1 LPNKK
6 ASPKRLKNSKRILT
20 ASLHRWTFC
29 LCVHQFRR
37 SGIFG
42 DFQPKNQG
50 TSMNP
55 TSQHPKKHH
64 ILVQIFELIDALPE
78 NKKMELLQ
86 RLALKNIDAILYQIV
101 MDLNQNHKV
110 SLLDELNEL
119 VLGKREHPRKSCVMA
134 TDYVVDDRAYRNFV
148 KDISESGV
156 YVQTSQAFEIG
167 DQIIQSF
174 SLSDKQ
180 IPFKFTGE
188 IVRLNKDGVGIR
200 FKNLTQYQRDILRSI
215 LKNLA

>member
-1 LPNKK
+1 
-6 ASPKRLKNSKRILT
+6 
-20 ASLHRWTFC
+20 
-29 LCVHQFRR
+29 
-37 SGIFG
+37 
-42 DFQPKNQG
+42 
-50 TSMNP
+50 MN
-55 TSQHPKKHH
+55 TTNDHPQKHH
-64 ILVQIFELIDALPE
+64 LLIEIFELIDTLPE
-78 NKKMELLQ
+78 NKKIELLK
-86 RLALKNIDAILYQIV
+86 RLALKNIDAILYHLV
-101 MDLNQNHKV
+101 MVFNQNQKV
-110 SLLDELNEL
+110 IILEELKEL
-119 VLGKREHPRKSCVMA
+119 VLGKREHPRKPCVMA
-134 TDYVVDDRAYRNFV
+134 TDYVMDDRAYRNFV

-156 YVQTSQAFEIG
+156 YVQTSQTFEIG